1 MASLTRHESTRKVEG
16 GNHMSVDIDVLKRCV
31 KDANRMM
38 LLEGLRNASDV
49 EERLQVMRH
58 MAEEGTLQSLNREG
72 FCDSFNQLLDMI
84 IEDCGE
90 NPKMRPVDD
99 WE

>member
-1 MASLTRHESTRKVEG
+1 
-16 GNHMSVDIDVLKRCV
+16 MSVDIDVLKRCV

-58 MAEEGTLQSLNREG
+58 MAELGTLQGLNREG
-72 FCDSFNQLLDMI
+72 FSDSFNELIDTI
-84 IEDCGE
+84 IADYGQ
-90 NPKMRPVDD
+90 NPKTVPVDD